1 MKKFFGVLIKA
12 AAFFIGWIVCIER
25 LPIIDS
31 DILTVWRFNA
41 ELEPLLAIILLTFVF
56 WRIDRKELHIS
67 ILSRPLVNTTLGIGT
82 GCAWLGMVVGI
93 LIWTGTMQFSGVNH
107 VSMLWL
113 WIFSAFLN
121 VIMQEL
127 LVRGYLYQLI
137 KSAYHVIPAAII
149 TTALFTLMH
158 GGAFEAGLVPVLN
171 VVTMSL
177 LMTAVLEYTKSLL
190 APIMIHFI
198 WNAIGAI
205 IFGGV
210 SLADDYPNLI
220 HTTFSGNSLL
230 SGGSCKIEGSIVV
243 LALNLAFTILFLGLN
258 RRKLSK
264 MCCLEPESSE
274 R

>member
-1 MKKFFGVLIKA
+1 MKKFFGVLVKA
-12 AAFFIGWIVCIER
+12 VVFFIGWTVCMEWF
-25 LPIIDS
+25 PIIPS
-31 DILTVWRFNA
+31 DIPAVWRFNA
-41 ELEPLLAIILLTFVF
+41 ELEPLIVVILFTFVF
-56 WRIDRKELHIS
+56 WRIDRKKLHIF
-67 ILSRPLVNTTLGIGT
+67 ILNRPLMNTILGIGT

-93 LIWTGTMQFSGVNH
+93 LIWTGTIQFSGVNH

-121 VIMQEL
+121 VMMQEL

-137 KSAYHVIPAAII
+137 KSAYHIIPAAII
-149 TTALFTLMH
+149 TTTLFTLLH

-205 IFGGV
+205 ILGGV

-220 HTTFSGNSLL
+220 YITFSGNALL
-230 SGGSCKIEGSIVV
+230 TGGSCKIEGSIVV
-243 LALNLAFTILFLGLN
+243 LILNVAFTILFLGLN
-258 RRKLSK
+258 RRKS
-264 MCCLEPESSE
+264 
-274 R
+274 